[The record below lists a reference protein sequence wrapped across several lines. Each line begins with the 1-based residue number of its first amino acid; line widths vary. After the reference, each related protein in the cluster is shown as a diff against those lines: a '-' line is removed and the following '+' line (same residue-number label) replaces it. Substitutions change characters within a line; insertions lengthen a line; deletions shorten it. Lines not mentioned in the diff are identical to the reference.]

1 MLSSRLVRPLV
12 ALSLGVSVLG
22 AGSALAAPKAPKLGP
37 NLVVNGGFEQSTV
50 QPVTDADL
58 PVTPVGWTFEGAAV
72 LFDYNNDGG
81 HSGGYNARISGSLGP
96 GAQLCDGSSGTDTCA
111 PNPAYAGTKA
121 ADDGTRS
128 TYSVR
133 PYWVTDKAIAVTP
146 GATYRFST
154 WAIRPSLGV
163 DSGVAGEGAAT
174 AVRWV
179 DAAGNGIS
187 VTDGATL
194 VKGPKRQLGFK
205 LISADVKAPA
215 GAVGAVLML
224 GHTDYLH
231 TGAQVAF
238 DDVAFQ
244 KLG

>member
-22 AGSALAAPKAPKLGP
+22 AGSALAAPRSPKLGP
-37 NLVVNGGFEQSTV
+37 NLVVNGGFEMSTV

-81 HSGGYNARISGSLGP
+81 HSGHYNARISGSLTP
-96 GAQLCDGSSGTDTCA
+96 GAQLCDGSSGQDTCA
-111 PNPAYAGTKA
+111 ANPAYSATGPLEQNS
-121 ADDGTRS
+121 RS
-128 TYSVR
+128 SYSIR
-133 PYWVTDKAIAVTP
+133 PYWVTEKPLAVAA
-146 GATYRFST
+146 GKTYRFST
-154 WAIRPSLGV
+154 WAIRPSFGV
-163 DSGVAGEGAAT
+163 DSGVPGEGAAT

-179 DAAGNGIS
+179 DAGGKGIA
-187 VTDGATL
+187 VTDGAKL
-194 VKGPKRQLGFK
+194 VKGPKRALGFK
-205 LISADVKAPA
+205 LITADLKAPA

-238 DDVAFQ
+238 DDVTFQ
-244 KLG
+244 TVG